1 MYALNDPRSVTIN
14 NCFFITFLPRRL
26 LGHTRLLS
34 GEKLTPGA
42 KLVTRLFAGTTAAGH
57 GAHPTPVRGLQ
68 SAGVAMV
75 RRSLRDKIPKAVQRF
90 NRAPIA
96 KPVAREWPSRLE
108 FAHEPAGASER
119 FYVVLGAIASG
130 G

>member
-57 GAHPTPVRGLQ
+57 RAHLDPGRGLQ
-68 SAGVAMV
+68 SAGVLV
-75 RRSLRDKIPKAVQRF
+75 SKPVQRF

-96 KPVAREWPSRLE
+96 KPVARDWPSRLE
-108 FAHEPAGASER
+108 FAHEPA
-119 FYVVLGAIASG
+119 
-130 G
+130 